1 MSTLLCSVPH
11 FAVSFSG
18 MFVLLFLC
26 STLLA
31 NQGLFVLSVDKGT
44 NPALLAKLLSL
55 EHVGC
60 TREEE

>member
-1 MSTLLCSVPH
+1 
-11 FAVSFSG
+11 

-60 TREEE
+60 IREEE